1 MLLGIRREILP
12 GDLTLGDDR
21 ASPRPL
27 KAGPFWHLSEPEPTE
42 PLFRGGNSR
51 GSIYSYREGR
61 AQRQIGKG
69 CSLFKSSKI

>member
-27 KAGPFWHLSEPEPTE
+27 KAGPFGHLSEPE
-42 PLFRGGNSR
+42 PLFRGGNSQE
-51 GSIYSYREGR
+51 SIYSYREGR
-61 AQRQIGKG
+61 AQRQMGKG
-69 CSLFKSSKI
+69 CSLSSLVRFN